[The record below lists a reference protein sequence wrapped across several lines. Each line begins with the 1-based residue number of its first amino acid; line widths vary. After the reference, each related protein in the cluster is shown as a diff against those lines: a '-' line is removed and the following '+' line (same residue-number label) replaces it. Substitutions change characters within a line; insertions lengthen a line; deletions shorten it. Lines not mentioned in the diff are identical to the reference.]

1 MNNDR
6 EVLLDAI
13 QACNLILEFCNNLDF
28 NSFAND
34 PKTQSSV
41 LYQIVIIGEA
51 VNRLSPTF
59 AQNNP
64 TIPIDAIRGMRN
76 RVVHEYKE
84 VDLRILWE
92 VIRTNIPE
100 LAILLQNSTL
110 STMTL

>member
-1 MNNDR
+1 MNRDR

-13 QACNLILEFCNNLDF
+13 QACNLILEFCEDLEF

-51 VNRLSPTF
+51 ANRLSPTF
-59 AQNNP
+59 TQNNP
-64 TIPIDAIRGMRN
+64 EIPINAIRGMRN

-92 VIRTNIPE
+92 VITSNIPE
-100 LAILLQNSTL
+100 LLRLLQNSIIATDI
-110 STMTL
+110 